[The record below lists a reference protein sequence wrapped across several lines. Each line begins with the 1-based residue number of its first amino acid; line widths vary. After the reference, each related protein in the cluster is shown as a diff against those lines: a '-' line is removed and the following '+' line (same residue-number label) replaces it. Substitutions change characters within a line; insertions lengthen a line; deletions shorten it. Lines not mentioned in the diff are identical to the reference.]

1 MENIYDM
8 RIKSKKRPLEPLE
21 PLEPDEP
28 NEPLE
33 SLEPLEPL
41 KPFGKKKGILGSIE
55 SKIRPDIPNE
65 FGTLDRRKNKI
76 RPNIENIND
85 FNNMNLNSSELR
97 IKERLFSEIKNNN
110 NLQINIENNSYNK
123 CKLNILYYD
132 ENLKNK
138 DENKDICTFFE
149 MNLLGTFYGCH
160 YFELF
165 KNICEKI
172 KRNKIKFI
180 LISSGS
186 SAEKIFDYCSNIDEI
201 REYYIYCSEKEKY
214 KYLFDNYY
222 KLKGIYNIFNELKK
236 KLYSIDEIKNDNI
249 SSSNFIY
256 FEDYSRIYIKLH
268 YEFIRKYSL
277 YKLLKRENFSESEF
291 LELVKIKYPYF
302 MDLAKQLFPDKKE
315 IINFFENNT
324 NEPKEKIEKIFE
336 NDDNI
341 LNDNIRTYIQNYTT
355 EGFYYKYLNKF
366 LREGNFDAF
375 RILSSHIAKFVYKL
389 YDYRKNIS
397 NQKRG
402 DLYRKM
408 YLNRNDIKLY
418 QQSKGRVI
426 CYPSFTSTS
435 LGKDNNF
442 IPFKNNPD
450 DELVLLIIEQNKT
463 KSVISISEF
472 AKYPKE
478 EEYLF
483 LPFSFFKIK
492 NVEFKKGTGD
502 DPHLIHLIA
511 LDTEKPIEEMFDYF
525 MNNETDNLSPEGLDF
540 LLLTNNDTKIIFNK
554 IYLSKN
560 GSCCCECN
568 II

>member
-8 RIKSKKRPLEPLE
+8 RIKSKKRPLEP
-21 PLEPDEP
+21 DEP
-28 NEPLE
+28 K
-33 SLEPLEPL
+33 EPLEPL
-41 KPFGKKKGILGSIE
+41 KPLKPFGKEKGILGSIE

-85 FNNMNLNSSELR
+85 FNNMNLNSSE
-97 IKERLFSEIKNNN
+97 ERLFSEIKNNN

-201 REYYIYCSEKEKY
+201 REYYIYCSEKDKY

-222 KLKGIYNIFNELKK
+222 KLKGIYNIFNELKE

-418 QQSKGRVI
+418 EQSKGRVI
-426 CYPSFTSTS
+426 CFPSFTSTS
-435 LGKDNNF
+435 LGKDNF
-442 IPFKNNPD
+442 IPSKNNPD

-540 LLLTNNDTKIIFNK
+540 LLLTNNDTKIIFNE

-560 GSCCCECN
+560 VSCNCECN